1 MIMEMLKTLSPT
13 KIDEDQINGLKIML
27 QHDSFKEF
35 HPAIQ
40 EKLDEIEK
48 IKKEE
53 KDVVVGAFKM
63 EAGKFYKTLNSSIV
77 YCVGEA
83 SDERKIMR
91 LVVIEG
97 GYTDP
102 DIPTNTL
109 TLQIFGDMRR
119 NGCYASDDM
128 GRCLAAADTPKY
140 PMHVVSVVD
149 VTYKTC

>member
-27 QHDSFKEF
+27 QHESFKEF

-40 EKLDEIEK
+40 QKLDEIEK
-48 IKKEE
+48 IKKAE
-53 KDVVVGAFKM
+53 KEVIVGAFKM
-63 EAGKFYKTLNSSIV
+63 EAGKFYKTLNNSIV
-77 YCVGEA
+77 YCIGDA
-83 SDERKIMR
+83 ADERKIMR

-102 DIPTNTL
+102 DIPNNGL
-109 TLQIFGDMRR
+109 TLQIFGDMRH
-119 NGCYASDDM
+119 NGCYASDDL

-140 PMHVVSVVD
+140 PMHVVTKLEVQFKS
-149 VTYKTC
+149 